1 MKNVP
6 LQAFLL
12 LLALAA
18 ADSWAGEPQILPD
31 YLKSGS
37 SATTREA
44 TPEPR
49 QRLMV
54 DFKTR
59 LEAAI
64 ESRDLAVIQA
74 LYQTN
79 GIAAEDLKVEM
90 ARWPSLLRGEAK
102 GEVGLFFKE
111 LSTLPSPARA
121 IHTERARRLTKHEVT
136 HLVLVRLP
144 AGYQLTLPL
153 VVIEGRLLIVP
164 SDAIKADVGNQNGAT
179 NGSQQLR
186 SGTNSTSSAAGSRR

>member
-1 MKNVP
+1 MRNVA

-18 ADSWAGEPQILPD
+18 ADSWAGEPQMLPD
-31 YLKSGS
+31 YPKSGS
-37 SATTREA
+37 SVTTREA
-44 TPEPR
+44 TPEPG

-54 DFKTR
+54 DFQKR

-64 ESRDLAVIQA
+64 ESRDLVVIRA

-102 GEVGLFFKE
+102 VGIALWFKE
-111 LSTLPSPARA
+111 LSTLPPQARV
-121 IHTERARRLTKHEVT
+121 IHTQRARSLTKYEVT
-136 HLVLVRLP
+136 HLVFVRLP

-153 VVIEGRLLIVP
+153 VLVEGRLLIVP
-164 SDAIKADVGNQNGAT
+164 SDAIKAEVGNQNSGT
-179 NGSQQLR
+179 NGSQPLR
-186 SGTNSTSSAAGSRR
+186 SGTNSTSPAAPPR